1 MKKEDLYEGFG
12 AINDAVL
19 KRSEN
24 EKYVMKRRKI
34 KEMKYGGLVA
44 VIVFILLIAIPTG
57 VVVNAATDGKILDMM
72 KNFFGAQIVN
82 EENETLIGQEVIVDM
97 SDVITYDP
105 DESEGSTQSGNI
117 ELVQDDSHIVK
128 SIDSGM
134 VQPSSIHEFQV
145 IDGMTPEVI
154 MTNGAA
160 VIFYQGN
167 YEGWKCEIGD
177 KLIFDFSKYE
187 SEVVEEQTLVL
198 GYILDG
204 VMYKSSEVF
213 KNINGRYELQIE
225 NAGEYYIYAISA
237 TSDYLTLRAG
247 EIRLEN

>member
-12 AINDAVL
+12 AINDVVL
-19 KRSEN
+19 ERSEN

-34 KEMKYGGLVA
+34 SEMKYGSLVA
-44 VIVFILLIAIPTG
+44 GLAVIFLFAISTG

-82 EENETLIGQEVIVDM
+82 EENKTLIGQEVIVDM
-97 SDVITYDP
+97 DDVVTYNP
-105 DESEGSTQSGNI
+105 DESQRSVQSGNK
-117 ELVQDDSHIVK
+117 ELVLDDSHIVK

-134 VQPSSIHEFQV
+134 VQPSSIHEVQV

-198 GYILDG
+198 GYVLDG

-213 KNINGRYELQIE
+213 KNISGRYELQIE
-225 NAGEYYIYAISA
+225 NEGEYYIYAISA